1 MVGFEILHQV
11 FVISQRQLTLLK
23 LLGNAK
29 SCLAFWLPNY
39 YNELLA
45 LLDLKDF
52 KNENKNLFIIG
63 KSLKV

>member
-1 MVGFEILHQV
+1 MGFEILHQV
-11 FVISQRQLTLLK
+11 LIVSQRQLTLLK

-45 LLDLKDF
+45 LLDLKEVL
-52 KNENKNLFIIG
+52 KMKIRTCLLLENL
-63 KSLKV
+63 

>member
-1 MVGFEILHQV
+1 MGFEILHQV
-11 FVISQRQLTLLK
+11 LVVSQRQLTLLK

-45 LLDLKDF
+45 LLDLKEVL
-52 KNENKNLFIIG
+52 KMKIRTCLLLENL
-63 KSLKV
+63 